1 MNAKRLAG
9 AAAIATA
16 IELSASTFGI
26 GFVNAA
32 PSDPPP
38 PCPTCQSDSGG
49 PGAAPAPPES
59 PNNPAIVDPANP
71 SQINPPVGG
80 GATSGGRAVE
90 QPH

>member
-38 PCPTCQSDSGG
+38 PCPTCQSG
-49 PGAAPAPPES
+49 PDGVGAAPPES
-59 PNNPAIVDPANP
+59 PNNPAIVDPGNP

>member
-26 GFVNAA
+26 GFAHAA

-38 PCPTCQSDSGG
+38 PCPTCQSGSGG
-49 PGAAPAPPES
+49 PGAAPPES
-59 PNNPAIVDPANP
+59 PNNPAIVNPDNP
-71 SQINPPVGG
+71 SQIQPPTGG
-80 GATSGGRAVE
+80 GAMSGGRAVE

>member
-26 GFVNAA
+26 GFVHAA

-38 PCPTCQSDSGG
+38 PCPTCQSGPGG
-49 PGAAPAPPES
+49 VGAAPPND
-59 PNNPAIVDPANP
+59 PNNPAIVNPGNP
-71 SQINPPVGG
+71 SKIVPPVGG
-80 GATSGGRAVE
+80 GSKSGGRSVE